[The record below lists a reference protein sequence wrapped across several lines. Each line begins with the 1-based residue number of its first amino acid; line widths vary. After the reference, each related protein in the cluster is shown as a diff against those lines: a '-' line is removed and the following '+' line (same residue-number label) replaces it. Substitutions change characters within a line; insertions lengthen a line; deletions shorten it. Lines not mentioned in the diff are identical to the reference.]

1 MANEYEAF
9 FYRMDPA
16 HPPAGGSELT
26 VETLTYVDR
35 DNDSFIRPETGDLAD
50 GSHVNAVWVDD
61 TITVQYADGSQETIT
76 GVTFYLDDAD
86 PIFMATDGTILQDA
100 TFVESTFVTDS
111 TEIKVTQITPP
122 CFTPGTLILTPT
134 GARPVEQ
141 LSVGDRVITRDH
153 GAQRIRWIGRR
164 RMPGRGRFAPI
175 RFMAG
180 ALGNTRAMRV
190 SPQHRMLVQGWRA
203 ELFFGTEE
211 VLVAAKHLVNGDTIH
226 IDPSDTVE
234 YIHLLFDRHE
244 IIYAEDCPSESF
256 HPGEHIMDS
265 DQAIRDELLAIFPE
279 LARDTDREQ
288 WAMARSVLK
297 AHEAALL
304 RAAA

>member
-1 MANEYEAF
+1 MANEFEAF

-16 HPPAGGSELT
+16 YPPAGGYELT
-26 VETLTYVDR
+26 VETLTYVDQ
-35 DNDSFIRPETGDLAD
+35 DNDGFIRPQTGDIAD
-50 GSHVNAVWVDD
+50 DSLVNNVWVDD
-61 TITVQYADGSQETIT
+61 TITVKYADGSQETIT
-76 GVTFYLDDAD
+76 GVTFYLEDAD
-86 PIFMATDGTILQDA
+86 AVFMATDGTTLQDA
-100 TFVESTFVTDS
+100 TFVESTYVTED
-111 TEIKVTQITPP
+111 TEIKVAEITPT
-122 CFTPGTLILTPT
+122 CFTPGTLILTPD

-153 GAQRIRWIGRR
+153 GAQRIRWIGQRT
-164 RMPGRGRFAPI
+164 MPGRGRFAPI
-175 RFMAG
+175 RLMAG

-203 ELFFGTEE
+203 ELFFGTDE

-226 IDPSDTVE
+226 VDPSDTVE

-244 IIYAEDCPSESF
+244 IVYAEDCPSESF
-256 HPGEHIMDS
+256 HPGEHIMQS
-265 DQAIRDELLAIFPE
+265 DQGIRDELLAIFPE
-279 LARDTDREQ
+279 LASDTGREQ
-288 WAMARSVLK
+288 WSMARSVLK